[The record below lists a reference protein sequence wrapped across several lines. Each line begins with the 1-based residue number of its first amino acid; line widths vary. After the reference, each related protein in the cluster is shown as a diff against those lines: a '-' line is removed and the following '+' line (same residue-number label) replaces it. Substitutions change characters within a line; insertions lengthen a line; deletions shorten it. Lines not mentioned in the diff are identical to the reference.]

1 VREVG
6 ANEKLDG
13 VLAGQ
18 LFPARPGL
26 GVWSRAVFFVIEG
39 GLPYLTRARGNFKT
53 PGNGWLPPSPLGSLE
68 QRETL
73 PQEREC
79 QRYRKTQEPYSR
91 RPNVRTGTW
100 RRLKRVS
107 NVGTPESSRV
117 ASFCKWFSLRLA
129 PRWNRT
135 NNPVIKSLLQS
146 ACPLALL

>member
-53 PGNGWLPPSPLGSLE
+53 LGNGWLPPSPLGSLE

-79 QRYRKTQEPYSR
+79 QRYRKTQETLQSPGR
-91 RPNVRTGTW
+91 RCEQGRG
-100 RRLKRVS
+100 RRLKRV
-107 NVGTPESSRV
+107 
-117 ASFCKWFSLRLA
+117 
-129 PRWNRT
+129 
-135 NNPVIKSLLQS
+135 
-146 ACPLALL
+146 